1 MVCRFAVAA
10 AVVALVG
17 CGASGDPA
25 SPDALA
31 ADGATTADATP
42 DAPSLF
48 GMTGGMCG
56 VLQQMD
62 LTGESP
68 QFFRA
73 SLTFE
78 REFVDPDDRPLL
90 TPGGLRIRETPNAG
104 GSSVFSEVFAFEEL
118 ARCEGAEL
126 LKTEEEIAY
135 DTVGKKTDLLVR
147 FGDVKIG
154 VSVVRTFGYPL
165 GTPYTLDQAKTLIQR
180 KLDDINT
187 SSMLVSEADRWE
199 KQFLSVL
206 AWDDATVETVHEA
219 WTTFSAETRADTQ
232 LVVVATHGTDLFIY
246 NE

>member
-1 MVCRFAVAA
+1 MVRRFVVVIALAA
-10 AVVALVG
+10 
-17 CGASGDPA
+17 CGNDGDPAAPDAAPLDGAVTADA
-25 SPDALA
+25 SPDAP
-31 ADGATTADATP
+31 T
-42 DAPSLF
+42 LF
-48 GMTGGMCG
+48 GTPGGMCG

-62 LTGESP
+62 LTGETP

-73 SLTFE
+73 NLTFE

-90 TPGGLRIRETPNAG
+90 TPGGRRIREIPNAG

-126 LKTEEEIAY
+126 IKTEQEIDY
-135 DTVGKKTDLLVR
+135 DTVGKKTDILIG
-147 FGDVKIG
+147 FGGIKIG

-165 GTPYTLDQAKTLIQR
+165 GTPYTLDQARTLIQR

-206 AWDDATVETVHEA
+206 AWDDATVEVVHEA
-219 WTTFSAETRADTQ
+219 WTGFSAETKADTQ
-232 LVVVATHGTDLFIY
+232 LVVVATHGADLFIY
-246 NE
+246 TE